1 MIKTPSG
8 GAVMSDSLSVL
19 VGGATGQ
26 QGGALARVLLERGHG
41 VRAFI
46 RRSDSP
52 EAKELERLG
61 AELAEGDFDEPST
74 LEEAARGTDALFI
87 VATPF
92 EAGMEVETRHGI
104 AAADA
109 AKAAGVEHLVYSSV
123 ADADRDTG
131 IPHFDSKRE
140 VEKHI
145 EGLGISY
152 TIVAPVYFM
161 ENLLTPWTL
170 PQLKEGRLPM
180 ALPSSRPLQQ
190 IALSDIAAFTG
201 VVLEH
206 REEFVDQRV
215 DIASDEISGEEV
227 TEILTRVTGREI
239 HYVEVP
245 LAQVRQAMGE
255 DGARMFEWF
264 DQVGYSADIETLR
277 REHPEVGWHT
287 FEWWAKEQD
296 CSVLE

>member
-1 MIKTPSG
+1 
-8 GAVMSDSLSVL
+8 MSDSLSVL
-19 VGGATGQ
+19 VSGATGQ

-41 VRAFI
+41 VRAFV
-46 RRSDSP
+46 RRPDSP

-61 AELAEGDFDEPST
+61 AELARGDFDEPST
-74 LEEAARGTDALFI
+74 LEDAARGTDALFI

-92 EAGMEVETRHGI
+92 EAGMEAETRHRI

-109 AKAAGVEHLVYSSV
+109 AKAAGVSHLLYSSV
-123 ADADRDTG
+123 ANADRNTG
-131 IPHFDSKRE
+131 IPHFESKRK
-140 VEKHI
+140 VEEHI
-145 EGLGISY
+145 EGLGIPY

-161 ENLLTPWTL
+161 DNLLAPWTL

-190 IALSDIAAFTG
+190 ITPSDIAAFTAL
-201 VVLEH
+201 VLEH
-206 REEFVDQRV
+206 PEEFVDRRV
-215 DIASDEISGEEV
+215 DIASDELSGEEV
-227 TEILTRVTGREI
+227 AEILSGVTGREI
-239 HYVEVP
+239 HYVELP
-245 LAQVRQAMGE
+245 LEQVRQAMGE

-264 DQVGYSADIETLR
+264 DQVGYSADISALR

-287 FEWWAKEQD
+287 FEGWAKEQD